1 MLYAKFKNAYT
12 CKKTGMKKASYTV
25 SGPQVELD
33 AYKAAQGSYLREDAA
48 SSQPLI
54 FADVAINR
62 AKSYPIS
69 TYEDRFYVDFQEVT
83 AAAGSI
89 ENAEKRGNA
98 RLADAIASQEASA
111 LRGNAVPSALASAIA
126 TAVET
131 AAEADESESAETAA
145 ADLTE
150 PIITSAKN
158 K

>member
-1 MLYAKFKNAYT
+1 MLYAKFKNPYT

-33 AYKAAQGSYLREDAA
+33 AYKLAQGSYLREDAA

-69 TYEDRFYVDFQEVT
+69 TYEGRFYVDFQEIT

-98 RLADAIASQEASA
+98 RLADAIASQVASS
-111 LRGNAVPSALASAIA
+111 LRGNAVPSALASAISE
-126 TAVET
+126 AVET
-131 AAEADESESAETAA
+131 AAEADLS
-145 ADLTE
+145 E
-150 PIITSAKN
+150 PITSVK

>member
-12 CKKTGMKKASYTV
+12 CKKTGMKRASYTV

-33 AYKAAQGSYLREDAA
+33 AYKLAQGSYLREDKE

-62 AKSYPIS
+62 AKSYPIA
-69 TYEDRFYVDFQEVT
+69 TYEGRPYVDFQEIA

-98 RLADAIASQEASA
+98 RLADAIATQEASA
-111 LRGNAVPSALASAIA
+111 LRGNAVPSALASAISE
-126 TAVET
+126 AVET
-131 AAEADESESAETAA
+131 AAEADLSE
-145 ADLTE
+145 
-150 PIITSAKN
+150 PITSAK

>member
-12 CKKTGMKKASYTV
+12 CKKTGMKKAAYTV

-33 AYKAAQGSYLREDAA
+33 AYKAAQGSYFREDKE
-48 SSQPLI
+48 SSQALI

-62 AKSYPIS
+62 AKNHPIDIYEGSY
-69 TYEDRFYVDFQEVT
+69 YVDFSDVT

-98 RLADAIASQEASA
+98 RLADAIASQEAST

-131 AAEADESESAETAA
+131 AAEADLSE
-145 ADLTE
+145 
-150 PIITSAKN
+150 PITSAK

>member
-12 CKKTGMKKASYTV
+12 CKATGMKKASYTV

-69 TYEDRFYVDFQEVT
+69 TYEGRFYVDFQEIT

-98 RLADAIASQEASA
+98 RLADAIATQEAST

-131 AAEADESESAETAA
+131 AAEADLSE
-145 ADLTE
+145 
-150 PIITSAKN
+150 PITSAK

>member
-33 AYKAAQGSYLREDAA
+33 AYKLAQGSYLREDKE

-62 AKSYPIS
+62 AKSYPIA
-69 TYEDRFYVDFQEVT
+69 TYEGRPYVDFQEIA

-111 LRGNAVPSALASAIA
+111 LRGNAVPSALASAISE
-126 TAVET
+126 AVET
-131 AAEADESESAETAA
+131 AAEADLSE
-145 ADLTE
+145 
-150 PIITSAKN
+150 PITSAK

>member
-12 CKKTGMKKASYTV
+12 CKSTGMKRASYLV

-54 FADVAINR
+54 FADVAINL

-69 TYEDRFYVDFQEVT
+69 TYEGRFYVDFQEVT

-98 RLADAIASQEASA
+98 RLADAIASQVASS
-111 LRGNAVPSALASAIA
+111 LRGNAVPSALASAISE
-126 TAVET
+126 AVET
-131 AAEADESESAETAA
+131 AAEADLS
-145 ADLTE
+145 E
-150 PIITSAKN
+150 PITSVK